1 MQNLASKDNKLVRNF
16 AMKNDKK
23 DEFFHSSAY
32 GTAQNAGNIGSAS
45 TGMTMAERKRIEER
59 RKFVQKYNTS
69 SLFEETL
76 NVRHANKVA
85 TVDSEQPATET
96 FDVRTHNREN
106 VVGDADGNVRTS
118 FGRTPGNGDGTIGI
132 GGGVGKPG
140 ERSGFSGYTPFKT
153 GGPSAP
159 SRPSPAASFRAD
171 IKPSFK

>member
-1 MQNLASKDNKLVRNF
+1 MQNLASKDNKLVREF

-69 SLFEETL
+69 ALFEETL

-85 TVDSEQPATET
+85 TADSAQPVEET
-96 FDVRTHNREN
+96 FEVRTHNREN
-106 VVGDADGNVRTS
+106 VVGDANGNVRTS
-118 FGRTPGNGDGTIGI
+118 YGRTPGNGTIGI

-140 ERSGFSGYTPFKT
+140 ERSGSSGYTPFKT

-159 SRPSPAASFRAD
+159 SRPSPAAGFRAD